1 MWKYPKICKYNKS
14 GCDPITIKL
23 QYNENRIGKAI
34 VIQNNLISALQTF
47 FLYEICLKR
56 TLICEYV
63 SFVKMENCVFNV
75 CTYSLNREKNKYC

>member
-1 MWKYPKICKYNKS
+1 MLCENTQRFVSIISQDVIRSQLNCNIMKIELE
-14 GCDPITIKL
+14 KL
-23 QYNENRIGKAI
+23 SLS
-34 VIQNNLISALQTF
+34 NLISALQTF

-75 CTYSLNREKNKYC
+75 CTYSLHREKN